1 MNSLLLDPIGSL
13 VFSNLQETLHGTIV
27 AGLCQGTGQ
36 SPGLPIVGGPNESQV
51 GVQTTVSS
59 KTDTKQTTLKHLAMA
74 TMNVIEQL
82 GGDNLSLH
90 YVNSQT
96 KINKIDS

>member
-1 MNSLLLDPIGSL
+1 MHD
-13 VFSNLQETLHGTIV
+13 NLQDGFNGTIAAV
-27 AGLCQGTGQ
+27 LCRITGQ
-36 SPGLPIVGGPNESQV
+36 SPGSPTTGGQNKSQV

-82 GGDNLSLH
+82 GGDNLSWH